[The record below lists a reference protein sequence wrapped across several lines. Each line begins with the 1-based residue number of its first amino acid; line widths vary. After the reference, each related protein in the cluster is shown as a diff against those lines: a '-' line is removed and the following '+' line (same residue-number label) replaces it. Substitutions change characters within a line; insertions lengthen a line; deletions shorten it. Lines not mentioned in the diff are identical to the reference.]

1 MTNYHIYL
9 IDYYNPLKNN
19 GLNSYV
25 TQLTKQ
31 LKKTEGVVLHL
42 IWVKVAFVTTIKTE
56 MLDAV
61 EHIYLPCDLVSASA
75 INEQEN
81 KIGLFLQEKTKGQ
94 EKVVFHFNW
103 INQAPF
109 ARVLKRYMPECKTV
123 LTVHCVPWRDF
134 IKSDY
139 FLFFKIHTALIK
151 KEKLSFLLRNR
162 LGDEIKAYNSV
173 DHIITVTKDAS
184 NILRQLFDISKS
196 KLTTVYNGI
205 DLSEMRVL
213 RGKEELRKKYHISTD
228 EKVVLY
234 SGTLQ
239 VSKGVIE
246 LIEAFEKLVEKNS
259 TGSYRLVICGKGD
272 YDWVYKHIRH

>member
-1 MTNYHIYL
+1 MIHIYL
-9 IDYYNPLKNN
+9 IDYHNPLQNN

-139 FLFFKIHTALIK
+139 FLFFKTA
-151 KEKLSFLLRNR
+151 
-162 LGDEIKAYNSV
+162 
-173 DHIITVTKDAS
+173 
-184 NILRQLFDISKS
+184 
-196 KLTTVYNGI
+196 
-205 DLSEMRVL
+205 
-213 RGKEELRKKYHISTD
+213 
-228 EKVVLY
+228 
-234 SGTLQ
+234 
-239 VSKGVIE
+239 
-246 LIEAFEKLVEKNS
+246 
-259 TGSYRLVICGKGD
+259 
-272 YDWVYKHIRH
+272 